1 MSQGCCQSNFPTI
14 LSLLKIENVNVFNCL
29 VDQKKVE
36 KVIIMDDEHEAQNL
50 LMSVQTAPRNLLYS
64 LALNKNNMIS
74 QYYPAP
80 SYKTYAV
87 NQNRRN
93 LGKLQTSVAEH
104 LERLNTELEACRDEL
119 EKVILRLR
127 PLCITTTYLV
137 LPLVFFDSFG
147 NFRLIRIQ
155 TKFFLYL

>member
-1 MSQGCCQSNFPTI
+1 MFLLVSLYFLLFNVFVTFSFRAHDVSQGCCRSKFPTI

-64 LALNKNNMIS
+64 LALNKNNGNLS

-80 SYKTYAV
+80 NYRYDFDFD
-87 NQNRRN
+87 RRRQKCLDKSSIQKNVGLN
-93 LGKLQTSVAEH
+93 LNH
-104 LERLNTELEACRDEL
+104 IDE
-119 EKVILRLR
+119 
-127 PLCITTTYLV
+127 P
-137 LPLVFFDSFG
+137 
-147 NFRLIRIQ
+147 RI
-155 TKFFLYL
+155 